1 MLRGPRKTQKRHV
14 GAHLEGR
21 EQRLRV
27 RANIYRKKT
36 AMSKTST
43 QVGRAAFNL
52 KHLRRDNCGGDT
64 TRGDRKRLLK
74 EAMRE
79 LDPQD
84 LAHQAAMNSNIV
96 VADAHLN
103 VPFVNN
109 GDGTFRRATS
119 VEEVL
124 DYQDARMDGVT
135 VYKNSFETSLFVV
148 HLPKSMCK
156 EVPDF
161 YTSEVDGREVKRPR
175 LVARDYDKAKE
186 YLEESMR
193 WLAENFIPGGIDAVA
208 GGDMN
213 FDESTPH
220 IQFQADTFSPKPDDP
235 SKLRCRPGIAYN
247 TDTSVRYKDGPKKG
261 KQISGQQKMVNAQQG
276 LREHMRALG
285 YPVELEVSERHDES
299 LNLDRYTEQ
308 QDRERDLANR
318 EGEVEVKRRSVQRD
332 MDATERDREQAAKEL
347 KQAQEA
353 REAAQR
359 VQESAEAQARE
370 IAERVLKEAREKAE
384 QDAEKIRSD
393 ARKGAEKEAEQ
404 TVGLAEAQADE
415 LLDRAEETARANA
428 GEITSKARSDAES
441 IRNEALKQAERD
453 AEGVRSK
460 AREEAAQDAENIRNE
475 ARDEA
480 KREREQLANERAA
493 LDRDREAFDT
503 EKRTFT
509 ESLEARRTAAE
520 QEAKIIIEEA
530 TESLQEISHVDQD
543 FLRVE
548 IDSNPEMKQRYR
560 EIVIDRTQEESAA
573 VLRRA
578 LERIAKRRQQE
589 QQRDHDGGKDS
600 SDGGK
605 DSPDA

>member
-1 MLRGPRKTQKRHV
+1 
-14 GAHLEGR
+14 
-21 EQRLRV
+21 
-27 RANIYRKKT
+27 
-36 AMSKTST
+36 MSKTST
-43 QVGRAAFNL
+43 AQKGRAAFNL
-52 KHLRRDNCGGDT
+52 RHLRRDNCGGD

-103 VPFVNN
+103 VPFVNDGN
-109 GDGTFRRATS
+109 GTFRRAAS

-124 DYQDARMDGVT
+124 AYQDARMDGVR
-135 VYKNSFETSLFVV
+135 VQKNSFETSLFVV

-156 EVPDF
+156 EIPDY

-175 LVARDYDKAKE
+175 LVARDDEAAKQ

-235 SKLRCRPGIAYN
+235 DKLRCRPGIAYN
-247 TDTSVRYKDGPKKG
+247 TDESVRYISGPKKG
-261 KQISGQQKMVNAQQG
+261 KQISGNQKFIDAQRG
-276 LREHMRALG
+276 LREHMYALG
-285 YPVELEVSERHDES
+285 YPVELDVSERHNES
-299 LNLDRYTEQ
+299 LNLDRYVEQ

-318 EGEVEVKRRSVQRD
+318 EDEVERKHSSVQRD
-332 MDATERDREQAAKEL
+332 VDAAAKDRKQAAEEL
-347 KQAQEA
+347 ERAQQA
-353 REAAQR
+353 REEAQR
-359 VQESAEAQARE
+359 VQENAEQQARE
-370 IAERVLKEAREKAE
+370 VAERVLKEAREKAE
-384 QDAEKIRSD
+384 QDAEKIRGDAQKDAEQELGLAEAQAEELLDRAKEVESAAEAKLKRVEQEAEQLRSEAREKAEQEAEQIRSD
-393 ARKGAEKEAEQ
+393 ARKEAEQ
-404 TVGLAEAQADE
+404 TLGLAEAQADE
-415 LLDRAEETARANA
+415 LLDLAEEF
-428 GEITSKARSDAES
+428 GSEEHD
-441 IRNEALKQAERD
+441 EATRD
-453 AEGVRSK
+453 AAVT
-460 AREEAAQDAENIRNE
+460 REE
-475 ARDEA
+475 
-480 KREREQLANERAA
+480 
-493 LDRDREAFDT
+493 
-503 EKRTFT
+503 
-509 ESLEARRTAAE
+509 AE

-530 TESLQEISHVDQD
+530 TQSLQEISHVDQD

>member
-1 MLRGPRKTQKRHV
+1 MPEASTAQK
-14 GAHLEGR
+14 
-21 EQRLRV
+21 
-27 RANIYRKKT
+27 
-36 AMSKTST
+36 
-43 QVGRAAFNL
+43 GRAAFNL
-52 KHLRRDNCGGDT
+52 RHLRRDICGGD

-124 DYQDARMDGVT
+124 QYQDARMDGVR
-135 VYKNSFETSLFVV
+135 VQKNSFETSLFVV

-156 EVPDF
+156 EIPDF
-161 YTSEVDGREVKRPR
+161 YTSTVDGREVKRPR
-175 LVARDYDKAKE
+175 LVARDYEEAKQ
-186 YLEESMR
+186 YFEEAMR

-220 IQFQADTFSPKPDDP
+220 SQFQADSFSPKPDDP
-235 SKLRCRPGIAYN
+235 DKLRCRPGIAYN

-261 KQISGQQKMVNAQQG
+261 KQISGNQKMIDAQRG
-276 LREHMRALG
+276 LREHMHALG

-299 LNLDRYTEQ
+299 LNLDRYTKQ
-308 QDRERDLANR
+308 QDRERDLASR
-318 EGEVEVKRRSVQRD
+318 ENDVEVKRRSVQRD

-347 KQAQEA
+347 ERAQQA
-353 REAAQR
+353 REEAKR
-359 VQESAEAQARE
+359 VQENAEQQARKV
-370 IAERVLKEAREKAE
+370 AERVLKEAREKAE

-393 ARKGAEKEAEQ
+393 AHKEAEQ
-404 TVGLAEAQADE
+404 TVGLAEAQAEE
-415 LLDRAEETARANA
+415 LLDRAKEVESAAEAKLKRVEREAEQLRSEAR
-428 GEITSKARSDAES
+428 EKAEQEAEQIRSDARKEAEQTLGLAEAQADELLDLAEEFGS
-441 IRNEALKQAERD
+441 EEHNEATRD
-453 AEGVRSK
+453 AAVT
-460 AREEAAQDAENIRNE
+460 REEAEQEAETI
-475 ARDEA
+475 
-480 KREREQLANERAA
+480 
-493 LDRDREAFDT
+493 
-503 EKRTFT
+503 
-509 ESLEARRTAAE
+509 RTAAE

-530 TESLQEISHVDQD
+530 TQSLQEISHVDQD
-543 FLRVE
+543 FLQVE

-573 VLRRA
+573 ILRRS
-578 LERIAKRRQQE
+578 LERIAKRPQQE
-589 QQRDHDGGKDS
+589 QQRDHDGDKESPDDGKES
-600 SDGGK
+600 PDGGMGL
-605 DSPDA
+605 

>member
-1 MLRGPRKTQKRHV
+1 
-14 GAHLEGR
+14 
-21 EQRLRV
+21 
-27 RANIYRKKT
+27 
-36 AMSKTST
+36 MSKTST
-43 QVGRAAFNL
+43 AQKGRAAFNL
-52 KHLRRDNCGGDT
+52 RHLRRDNCGGD

-103 VPFVNN
+103 VPFVNDGN
-109 GDGTFRRATS
+109 GTFRRAAS

-124 DYQDARMDGVT
+124 AYQDARMDGVR
-135 VYKNSFETSLFVV
+135 VQKNSFETSLFVV

-156 EVPDF
+156 EIPDY

-175 LVARDYDKAKE
+175 LVARDDEAAKQ

-235 SKLRCRPGIAYN
+235 DKLRCRPGIAYN
-247 TDTSVRYKDGPKKG
+247 TDESVRYISGPKKG
-261 KQISGQQKMVNAQQG
+261 KQISGNQKFIDAQRG
-276 LREHMRALG
+276 LREHMYALG
-285 YPVELEVSERHDES
+285 YPVELDVSERHNES
-299 LNLDRYTEQ
+299 LNLDRYVEQ

-318 EGEVEVKRRSVQRD
+318 EDEVERKHSSVQRD
-332 MDATERDREQAAKEL
+332 VDAAAKDRKQAAEEL
-347 KQAQEA
+347 ERAQQA
-353 REAAQR
+353 REEAQR
-359 VQESAEAQARE
+359 VQENAEQQARE
-370 IAERVLKEAREKAE
+370 VAERVLKEAREKAE
-384 QDAEKIRSD
+384 QDAEKIRGDAQKDAEQELGLAEAQAEELLDRAKEVESAAEAKLKRVEQEAEQLRSEAREKAEQEAEQIRSD
-393 ARKGAEKEAEQ
+393 ARKEAEQ
-404 TVGLAEAQADE
+404 TLGLAEAQADE
-415 LLDRAEETARANA
+415 LLDLAEEF
-428 GEITSKARSDAES
+428 GSEEHD
-441 IRNEALKQAERD
+441 EATRD
-453 AEGVRSK
+453 AAVT
-460 AREEAAQDAENIRNE
+460 REE
-475 ARDEA
+475 
-480 KREREQLANERAA
+480 
-493 LDRDREAFDT
+493 
-503 EKRTFT
+503 
-509 ESLEARRTAAE
+509 AE

-530 TESLQEISHVDQD
+530 TQSLQEISHVDQD

-589 QQRDHDGGKDS
+589 QQRDHDGGKESPDGDKES
-600 SDGGK
+600 PDGGK
-605 DSPDA
+605 P

>member
-1 MLRGPRKTQKRHV
+1 
-14 GAHLEGR
+14 
-21 EQRLRV
+21 
-27 RANIYRKKT
+27 
-36 AMSKTST
+36 MSETST
-43 QVGRAAFNL
+43 AQKGRAAFNL
-52 KHLRRDNCGGDT
+52 RHLRRDNCGGD

-109 GDGTFRRATS
+109 GNGTFRRATS

-124 DYQDARMDGVT
+124 EYQDARMDGVR
-135 VYKNSFETSLFVV
+135 VQKNSFETSLFVV

-161 YTSEVDGREVKRPR
+161 YTSTVDGREVKRPR
-175 LVARDYDKAKE
+175 LVARDYEEAKE

-235 SKLRCRPGIAYN
+235 DKLRCRPGIAYN

-261 KQISGQQKMVNAQQG
+261 KQVSGHQKMINAQRG
-276 LREHMRALG
+276 LREHMHALG

-318 EGEVEVKRRSVQRD
+318 EDDVEVKRRSVQRD
-332 MDATERDREQAAKEL
+332 MDAIERDREQAAREL
-347 KQAQEA
+347 ERAQQA
-353 REAAQR
+353 REEAQR
-359 VQESAEAQARE
+359 VQEGAEQQARAV
-370 IAERVLKEAREKAE
+370 AERVLRETREKAE
-384 QDAEKIRSD
+384 QEAEKIRSE
-393 ARKGAEKEAEQ
+393 AHKEAEQ

-415 LLDRAEETARANA
+415 LLDRAEEVNSAAEAKLKRAEQEAETIRSEAREGAERDVESIRTEATQDAKN
-428 GEITSKARSDAES
+428 TRSDA
-441 IRNEALKQAERD
+441 QRD
-453 AEGVRSK
+453 AVAIRS
-460 AREEAAQDAENIRNE
+460 EAT
-475 ARDEA
+475 
-480 KREREQLANERAA
+480 REREQVTSERAA
-493 LDRDREAFDT
+493 LDREREAFDV
-503 EKRTFT
+503 EKRAFA
-509 ESLEARRTAAE
+509 ESLEACRAAAE
-520 QEAKIIIEEA
+520 EEAKIIIEEA
-530 TESLQEISHVDQD
+530 VESLQDISNVDQD
-543 FLRVE
+543 FLQVE
-548 IDSNPEMKQRYR
+548 LDRDPEMKQRYR
-560 EIVIDRTQEESAA
+560 ETVIDRTRRESAA
-573 VLRRA
+573 ARRRVQ
-578 LERIAKRRQQE
+578 ERIKQRRQQ
-589 QQRDHDGGKDS
+589 QRQRDRDGGMEL
-600 SDGGK
+600 
-605 DSPDA
+605 